1 MAILT
6 LPPIIRPRLGAVRSL
21 EKIEKIEKIEKVNE
35 VEVSINSQRL
45 DTRKFLFL
53 MASAVTINLLVI
65 AGINILM
72 TQDAFTLQE
81 LKSQRNTALDQK
93 DAILNL
99 VNEKNSPVNL
109 SKAAIELGMKPA
121 NKIGYL
127 TYSEN
132 AVTQ

>member
-1 MAILT
+1 MAILARPALT
-6 LPPIIRPRLGAVRSL
+6 RPRLAVKRPAVVID
-21 EKIEKIEKIEKVNE
+21 EAQTTIAV
-35 VEVSINSQRL
+35 QRL
-45 DTRKFLFL
+45 DTRKFMLL

-81 LKSQRNTALDQK
+81 LKSQRNTAMDEK

-99 VNEKNSPVNL
+99 VNQKNSPVNL

-121 NKIGYL
+121 SKIGYL
-127 TYSEN
+127 NYSDVE
-132 AVTQ
+132 ALVTK

>member
-1 MAILT
+1 MAILA
-6 LPPIIRPRLGAVRSL
+6 LPALTRPRLAVKRPAAVID
-21 EKIEKIEKIEKVNE
+21 EAQTTIAV
-35 VEVSINSQRL
+35 QRL
-45 DTRKFLFL
+45 DTRKFMLL

-81 LKSQRNTALDQK
+81 LKSQRNTAMDEK

-99 VNEKNSPVNL
+99 VNQKNSPVNL

-121 NKIGYL
+121 SKIGYL
-127 TYSEN
+127 NYSNME
-132 AVTQ
+132 ALVTK

>member
-1 MAILT
+1 MAILA
-6 LPPIIRPRLGAVRSL
+6 LPALTRPRLAVRRPTAVID
-21 EKIEKIEKIEKVNE
+21 EAQTIATVQK
-35 VEVSINSQRL
+35 L
-45 DTRKFLFL
+45 DARKFMLL

-81 LKSQRNTALDQK
+81 LKSQRNTAMDEK

-109 SKAAIELGMKPA
+109 SKAAIQLGMKPA
-121 NKIGYL
+121 SKIGYL
-127 TYSEN
+127 NYLEVE
-132 AVTQ
+132 ALVTK

>member
-1 MAILT
+1 MAILA
-6 LPPIIRPRLGAVRSL
+6 LPPLIRPRFAGKRALQGVES
-21 EKIEKIEKIEKVNE
+21 VDE
-35 VEVSINSQRL
+35 VAISTGSQRI
-45 DTRKFLFL
+45 DARKFMLL

-109 SKAAIELGMKPA
+109 SKAAIKLGMQPA
-121 NKIGYL
+121 SKIGYL
-127 TYSEN
+127 TYSE
-132 AVTQ
+132 AEAVVTQ

>member
-1 MAILT
+1 MAILV
-6 LPPIIRPRLGAVRSL
+6 LPPLIRPRLRPVRAL
-21 EKIEKIEKIEKVNE
+21 DKAREA
-35 VEVSINSQRL
+35 EVSTSSQRL
-45 DTRKFLFL
+45 HTRNFLLL
-53 MASAVTINLLVI
+53 MASAVTVNLLVI

-81 LKSQRNTALDQK
+81 LKSQRNTAVDQK

-127 TYSEN
+127 TYSEKV
-132 AVTQ
+132 VTQ

>member
-1 MAILT
+1 MAILA
-6 LPPIIRPRLGAVRSL
+6 LPPLIRPRFAGKRALQN
-21 EKIEKIEKIEKVNE
+21 IESVNE
-35 VEVSINSQRL
+35 VQISTGSQKL
-45 DTRKFLFL
+45 DTRKFMLL

-81 LKSQRNTALDQK
+81 LKSQRNTALDEK

-127 TYSEN
+127 TYSE
-132 AVTQ
+132 AGSVVTQ

>member
-1 MAILT
+1 MAILA
-6 LPPIIRPRLGAVRSL
+6 LPALTKPRLAVKRPAAVID
-21 EKIEKIEKIEKVNE
+21 EAQTTVA
-35 VEVSINSQRL
+35 VQRL
-45 DTRKFLFL
+45 DTRKFMLL

-81 LKSQRNTALDQK
+81 LKSQRNTAMDEK

-99 VNEKNSPVNL
+99 VNQKNSPVNL

-121 NKIGYL
+121 SKIGYL
-127 TYSEN
+127 NYSDVE
-132 AVTQ
+132 ALVTK

>member
-1 MAILT
+1 MAILA
-6 LPPIIRPRLGAVRSL
+6 LPPLIRPRLGVKPVIGNV
-21 EKIEKIEKIEKVNE
+21 ENINE
-35 VEVSINSQRL
+35 VQVATITQKL
-45 DTRKFLFL
+45 DTRKFMLL

-81 LKSQRNTALDQK
+81 LKSQRNTALDEK

-109 SKAAIELGMKPA
+109 SKLRLLP
-121 NKIGYL
+121 
-127 TYSEN
+127 
-132 AVTQ
+132 VH

>member
-1 MAILT
+1 MAILA
-6 LPPIIRPRLGAVRSL
+6 LPPLIRPRFAAKRAL
-21 EKIEKIEKIEKVNE
+21 KE
-35 VEVSINSQRL
+35 VGSINEAQTSLTSQKL
-45 DTRKFLFL
+45 DTRKFMLL

-81 LKSQRNTALDQK
+81 LKSQRNIAMDQK

-127 TYSEN
+127 TYSE
-132 AVTQ
+132 AEAVVTQ

>member
-1 MAILT
+1 MAILA
-6 LPPIIRPRLGAVRSL
+6 LPPLIRPRFAGKRALQN
-21 EKIEKIEKIEKVNE
+21 IESVNE
-35 VEVSINSQRL
+35 SQISIGSQKL
-45 DTRKFLFL
+45 DTRKFMLL

-81 LKSQRNTALDQK
+81 LKSQRNTALDEK
-93 DAILNL
+93 DVILNL

-109 SKAAIELGMKPA
+109 SKVAIELGMKQA

-127 TYSEN
+127 TYSE
-132 AVTQ
+132 AESVVVR

>member
-1 MAILT
+1 MAILA
-6 LPPIIRPRLGAVRSL
+6 LPALTRPRLAVKRPAAVID
-21 EKIEKIEKIEKVNE
+21 EAQTTIAV
-35 VEVSINSQRL
+35 QRL
-45 DTRKFLFL
+45 DTRKFMLL

-81 LKSQRNTALDQK
+81 LKSQRNTAMDEK

-99 VNEKNSPVNL
+99 VNQKNSPVNL

-121 NKIGYL
+121 SKIGYL
-127 TYSEN
+127 NYSDME
-132 AVTQ
+132 ALVTK

>member
-1 MAILT
+1 MAILA
-6 LPPIIRPRLGAVRSL
+6 LPPLIRPRFAGKRALQNIGS
-21 EKIEKIEKIEKVNE
+21 VNE
-35 VEVSINSQRL
+35 AQISIGSQKL
-45 DTRKFLFL
+45 DTRKFMLL

-81 LKSQRNTALDQK
+81 LKSQRNTALDEK

-109 SKAAIELGMKPA
+109 SKAAMELGMKPA

-127 TYSEN
+127 IYSDAES
-132 AVTQ
+132 VVVR

>member
-1 MAILT
+1 MAILA
-6 LPPIIRPRLGAVRSL
+6 LPALTRPRLAVKRPASVID
-21 EKIEKIEKIEKVNE
+21 EAQTTIAV
-35 VEVSINSQRL
+35 QRL
-45 DTRKFLFL
+45 DTRKFMLL

-81 LKSQRNTALDQK
+81 LKSQRNTAMDEK

-99 VNEKNSPVNL
+99 VNQKNSPVNL

-121 NKIGYL
+121 SKIGYL
-127 TYSEN
+127 NYSDVE
-132 AVTQ
+132 ALVTK

>member
-1 MAILT
+1 MAILA
-6 LPPIIRPRLGAVRSL
+6 LPPLIRPRLSVKRGL
-21 EKIEKIEKIEKVNE
+21 GNIENVNE
-35 VEVSINSQRL
+35 AQVSIASQKL
-45 DTRKFLFL
+45 DTRKFMLL

-81 LKSQRNTALDQK
+81 LKSQRNTAMDEK
-93 DAILNL
+93 DAVLNL

-121 NKIGYL
+121 DKIGYL
-127 TYSEN
+127 NYLEME
-132 AVTQ
+132 ALVTK

>member
-1 MAILT
+1 MAILAF
-6 LPPIIRPRLGAVRSL
+6 PPLIRPLLGV
-21 EKIEKIEKIEKVNE
+21 KQGIGNIENINQAQ
-35 VEVSINSQRL
+35 VSIASQKL
-45 DTRKFLFL
+45 DTRKFMLL

-81 LKSQRNTALDQK
+81 LKIQRNIAMDEK

-121 NKIGYL
+121 DKIGYL
-127 TYSEN
+127 NYLEME
-132 AVTQ
+132 ALVTK

>member
-1 MAILT
+1 MAILA
-6 LPPIIRPRLGAVRSL
+6 LPALTKPRLAVKRPAAVID
-21 EKIEKIEKIEKVNE
+21 EAQTTVA
-35 VEVSINSQRL
+35 VQRL
-45 DTRKFLFL
+45 DTRKFMLL

-81 LKSQRNTALDQK
+81 LKSQKNTAMDEK

-99 VNEKNSPVNL
+99 VNQKNSPVNL

-121 NKIGYL
+121 SKIGYL
-127 TYSEN
+127 NYSDVE
-132 AVTQ
+132 ALVTK

>member
-1 MAILT
+1 MAILA
-6 LPPIIRPRLGAVRSL
+6 LPALTRPRLAVKRPAVVID
-21 EKIEKIEKIEKVNE
+21 EAQTTIAV
-35 VEVSINSQRL
+35 QRL
-45 DTRKFLFL
+45 DTRKFMLL

-81 LKSQRNTALDQK
+81 LKSQRNTAMDQK

-99 VNEKNSPVNL
+99 VNQKNSPVNL

-121 NKIGYL
+121 SKIGYL
-127 TYSEN
+127 NYSDVE
-132 AVTQ
+132 ALVTK

>member
-21 EKIEKIEKIEKVNE
+21 EKIDKIEKVNE

-53 MASAVTINLLVI
+53 MASAVTLNLLVI

-81 LKSQRNTALDQK
+81 LKSQRNIALDQK

>member
-1 MAILT
+1 MAILA
-6 LPPIIRPRLGAVRSL
+6 LPALTRPRLAVKRPATVID
-21 EKIEKIEKIEKVNE
+21 EAQTTVA
-35 VEVSINSQRL
+35 VQRL
-45 DTRKFLFL
+45 DTRKFMLL

-81 LKSQRNTALDQK
+81 LKSQRNTAMDEK

-99 VNEKNSPVNL
+99 VNQKNSPVNL

-121 NKIGYL
+121 SKIGYL
-127 TYSEN
+127 NYSDVE
-132 AVTQ
+132 ALVTK